1 MAEVKANGRK
11 EQRERHRQRND
22 DGATN
27 IAEKQEEDDDDE
39 EDAFAQV
46 VQDGVRGVVD
56 QVAAV
61 QVGNDLDALGKDLL
75 VQLLNL
81 LVNSIEGGIFVG
93 AFEQEDDAADDVI
106 LVDDLTVDFVDGVT
120 HLTETDFRPWD
131 TTATS
136 LTRTGVPFWL
146 FSTTCSISRTDEIRP
161 TSRTLTCC

>member
-1 MAEVKANGRK
+1 MAKNVFDHHDGAIDEHAEVQRPEREEVGGDVAEVKANGRK

-93 AFEQEDDAADDVI
+93 AFEQEDDAADDV
-106 LVDDLTVDFVDGVT
+106 
-120 HLTETDFRPWD
+120 
-131 TTATS
+131 
-136 LTRTGVPFWL
+136 
-146 FSTTCSISRTDEIRP
+146 
-161 TSRTLTCC
+161 